1 MDHICWVRC
10 FSSWTQENKV
20 TFESCLCV
28 FNNAKGWATRTHFG
42 WWDTI
47 NERLNATLSFLLFC
61 SLFSFSLFKMIWH
74 LYGNNSNDDKVIM
87 TDSSDQMIR
96 QYKSFTNMDDDSK
109 KATYTSPHS
118 QSLFLNFTSNPSKH
132 KETRAKPKTTTAK
145 KTSTTSSVAP
155 STSPASSSAT
165 IKASVKVSGVNILNR
180 KNLDSKTIVDRIQ
193 KRRENHNDLE
203 RRRRNCINHTIS
215 ELSRVVPSQRASGQQ
230 QKLNKHSVLKSAL
243 DHILVSLLICMQMLE
258 SIKFSIYFPL

>member
-1 MDHICWVRC
+1 
-10 FSSWTQENKV
+10 
-20 TFESCLCV
+20 
-28 FNNAKGWATRTHFG
+28 
-42 WWDTI
+42 
-47 NERLNATLSFLLFC
+47 
-61 SLFSFSLFKMIWH
+61 MIWH

-87 TDSSDQMIR
+87 TDSSDQMIH

-109 KATYTSPHS
+109 KTTYTSPHS

-132 KETRAKPKTTTAK
+132 KETRARLKTASAK
-145 KTSTTSSVAP
+145 KTSTTSSVAS
-155 STSPASSSAT
+155 STSPASPSAT
-165 IKASVKVSGVNILNR
+165 IKASVKVNGVNILNR

-215 ELSRVVPSQRASGQQ
+215 ELSRVIPSQRASGQQ

-243 DHILVSLLICMQMLE
+243 DHILYLQTENALIKQQLLDAYNGVPAERYSQHGYYHYPYHYYNNTSSSTSSS
-258 SIKFSIYFPL
+258 SI